1 MNAPYFD
8 NYSNRQE
15 PMVCYLMNVDYL
27 SLNCIFG
34 QVSSFP
40 NEKVFLLRFSSPL
53 TILMSIQL
61 EPALHNYGDSQNARG
76 DSRQDIPR
84 PD

>member
-27 SLNCIFG
+27 SLNLYIRPGFIISERES
-34 QVSSFP
+34 VS
-40 NEKVFLLRFSSPL
+40 L
-53 TILMSIQL
+53 TILVSSDYPNI
-61 EPALHNYGDSQNARG
+61 DTTRTSFT
-76 DSRQDIPR
+76 
-84 PD
+84 